1 MSQNS
6 TSDKRTRARP
16 LVELVLLLIARTYKH
31 VYVSHTDDLPVW
43 GMLGKKKP
51 MDPEDRIH
59 PIHGAENHG
68 VFTNEWSLMFER
80 KTTYDLYTHQ
90 QYVFE
95 YNKNRITAVT
105 LNTLDP
111 YPVGINHT
119 DAGHFDMFY
128 SVKWVENAQANYE
141 TRYEKYLDKEFF
153 EHKIHWFAIFNSFMM
168 VVFLTGLV
176 AMILMRTVRKDY
188 QRYNADEEDLELM
201 ERDVNEETG
210 WKLVHGDVFRP
221 VEWLIPLSIFIGTG
235 AQLTALASLMIVFG
249 IAGELWASRGAMVT
263 CMIFS
268 WAFTSFVNGYVSG
281 GFYARNDGKDW
292 IKNMLLTAMV
302 FPAFVFVIAFFVNL
316 LAMYYGSMSQVPI
329 GTTLIILIIWG
340 LISFPLT
347 LAGTVIGRNW
357 AGTADLPCRVK
368 RIPSPIP
375 EIPIYFHPIVVSIFS
390 GLLPFGSI
398 FIELYFV
405 MTSFWSYKV
414 YYVYGFMLLSF
425 IILMMVTACIC
436 IVGTYFLLNSEN
448 YHWQWTSFN
457 SGASIMVYIYC
468 YCIYYFEHKTNMM
481 GFFQTVYYFG
491 YSLMLAV
498 GVGLAC
504 GFVGYMA
511 SSVFVK
517 RIYRNVKCD

>member
-1 MSQNS
+1 MCV
-6 TSDKRTRARP
+6 P
-16 LVELVLLLIARTYKH
+16 
-31 VYVSHTDDLPVW
+31 DDLPVW
-43 GMLGKKKP
+43 GMFGKKNP
-51 MDPEDRIH
+51 RDPADRVQ
-59 PIHGAENHG
+59 PVHGMEKEG
-68 VFTNEWSLMFER
+68 VYTNELSLLFIQH
-80 KTTYDLYTHQ
+80 TLHDLYTHQ
-90 QYVFE
+90 QYVIE
-95 YNKNRITAVT
+95 YNNDRITGVT

-111 YPVGINHT
+111 IKIGYNQTG
-119 DAGHFDMFY
+119 AGSFNMYY
-128 SVKWVENAQANYE
+128 SVKWIENRQASYE
-141 TRYEKYLDKEFF
+141 ARYEKYLDKDFF

-176 AMILMRTVRKDY
+176 AMILMRTLRKDY
-188 QRYNADEEDLELM
+188 QRYNVEDEDLELM

-221 VEWLIPLSIFIGTG
+221 VEWLETLSVLIGTG
-235 AQLTALASLMIVFG
+235 AQLTSLAALMIIFA
-249 IAGELWASRGAMVT
+249 IAGELWSSRGAMVT
-263 CMIFS
+263 CLIFS
-268 WAFTSFVNGYVSG
+268 WAFTSFVSGYVSG

-292 IKNMLLTAMV
+292 IWCMLLTSIL
-302 FPAFVFVIAFFVNL
+302 FPAFIFVIAFFINL
-316 LAMYYGSMSQVPI
+316 IAMYLGSAAQIPI
-329 GTTLIILIIWG
+329 GTTFIVILIWG

-347 LAGTVIGRNW
+347 IAGTVIGRNW

-375 EIPIYFHPIVVSIFS
+375 EIPIYFHPIVVSLFS

-457 SGASIMVYIYC
+457 GGFSIAFYIYG
-468 YCIYYFEHKTNMM
+468 YCIYYFNHKTNMM
-481 GFFQTVYYFG
+481 GLFQTCYFFG
-491 YSLMLAV
+491 YSAMLAV
-498 GVGLAC
+498 GVGLVC